1 MWFNNNRK
9 EIEIRYV
16 NNEVINEEMERYRN
30 IFKDIY
36 SIEELN
42 IMLNEL
48 MEINKNIK
56 ESENK
61 ILSIKPY
68 MYKIRL
74 SIYILYKIVK

>member
-1 MWFNNNRK
+1 M
-9 EIEIRYV
+9 

>member
-1 MWFNNNRK
+1 M
-9 EIEIRYV
+9 

-36 SIEELN
+36 SIKELN

-68 MYKIRL
+68 MYKILL
-74 SIYILYKIVK
+74 SIYIYYIK

>member
-1 MWFNNNRK
+1 M
-9 EIEIRYV
+9 

-68 MYKIRL
+68 MYKILL
-74 SIYILYKIVK
+74 SIYIYYIK